1 MARKNFAVG
10 KVISLSRGASELDEI
25 LESSWC
31 FDYCVIVD
39 YSVGWCG
46 PCRMLE
52 PRLAQLA
59 QEFSN
64 TVAVVKVNC
73 EQTADNRAL
82 ASREGIAAYPTI
94 QLYADKVL
102 CETIRG
108 ANLQAIRDFVV
119 GKSTGLKA
127 AAKISSDA
135 MELATTLAEALDKVK
150 SSCSTND
157 EFTIASRTLLAYMK
171 NIVLHSS
178 EDKYRR
184 IRVNNA
190 HFQNK
195 LASKDG
201 GMECMKILGFE
212 EETVD
217 GDEILIMKSVH
228 PRLKKVAKLLDQV
241 VPLPASSAKAVQSSA
256 RPATSGSP
264 ITPEALANI
273 LQQAMRPP

>member
-1 MARKNFAVG
+1 MARQNYAVG
-10 KVISLSRGASELDEI
+10 KVISLARGASELDII

-39 YSVGWCG
+39 YSVAWCG

-59 QEFSN
+59 REFSG
-64 TVAVVKVNC
+64 TLAVVKVDC
-73 EQTADNRAL
+73 EGTPDNRAL
-82 ASREGIAAYPTI
+82 ARREGIAAYPTI
-94 QLYADKVL
+94 QLYADRVL
-102 CETIRG
+102 CDTVRG
-108 ANLQAIRDFVV
+108 ANFQAIRDFVA

-127 AAKISSDA
+127 AAKISRDT

-178 EDKYRR
+178 EEKYRR

-190 HFQNK
+190 QFQNK

-201 GMECMKILGFE
+201 GIECMKILGFE
-212 EETVD
+212 EETAD
-217 GDEILIMKSVH
+217 GEEILIMKSIH
-228 PRLKKVAKLLDQV
+228 PRLKMVTKLLDQV
-241 VPLPASSAKAVQSSA
+241 VPVNAAKVGQSPS

-273 LQQAMRPP
+273 LQQAMRPQE

>member
-1 MARKNFAVG
+1 
-10 KVISLSRGASELDEI
+10 
-25 LESSWC
+25 
-31 FDYCVIVD
+31 
-39 YSVGWCG
+39 
-46 PCRMLE
+46 MLE

-59 QEFSN
+59 QEFSS

-73 EQTADNRAL
+73 EATPDNRAL
-82 ASREGIAAYPTI
+82 ATREGITAYPTI
-94 QLYADKVL
+94 QVYADKVL

-108 ANLQAIRDFVV
+108 ANFQAIRDFVV

-127 AAKISSDA
+127 AAKISRDA

-178 EDKYRR
+178 EEKYRR

-190 HFQNK
+190 QFQNK
-195 LASKDG
+195 LAGKDG
-201 GMECMKILGFE
+201 GMECMKIVGFE

-217 GDEILIMKSVH
+217 GEEILIMKSIH
-228 PRLKKVAKLLDQV
+228 PKRLKTVTKLLDQV
-241 VPLPASSAKAVQSSA
+241 VPVSSASTVHSSA

-273 LQQAMRPP
+273 LQQAMRPQE